1 MHEPTNTRCSVLDKP
16 LQDLLQWLDAL
27 NSDLAD
33 EEGGHVLE
41 EELQRAVETALRVQ
55 AQNLADSEAQSERG
69 VQRPLRAPRQ
79 HGRQH

>member
-1 MHEPTNTRCSVLDKP
+1 MRTTAEAGRAP

-33 EEGGHVLE
+33 EEGGGHMLE

-55 AQNLADSEAQSERG
+55 AQNMADREAKGEHG
-69 VQRPLRAPRQ
+69 VQQTRRAPRQ
-79 HGRQH
+79 HGRQS